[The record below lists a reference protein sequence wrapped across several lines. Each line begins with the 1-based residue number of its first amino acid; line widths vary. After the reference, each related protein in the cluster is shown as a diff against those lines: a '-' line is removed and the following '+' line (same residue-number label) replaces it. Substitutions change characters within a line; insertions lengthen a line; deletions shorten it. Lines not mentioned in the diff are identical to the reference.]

1 MKKET
6 KKTIKRVAWK
16 TIEIVLE
23 AGLVVSA
30 AVIGAEVA
38 GTKVLNYL
46 SETISELKEEA

>member
-30 AVIGAEVA
+30 AWLGAEVGA
-38 GTKVLNYL
+38 KRVC
-46 SETISELKEEA
+46 ETISELEEA